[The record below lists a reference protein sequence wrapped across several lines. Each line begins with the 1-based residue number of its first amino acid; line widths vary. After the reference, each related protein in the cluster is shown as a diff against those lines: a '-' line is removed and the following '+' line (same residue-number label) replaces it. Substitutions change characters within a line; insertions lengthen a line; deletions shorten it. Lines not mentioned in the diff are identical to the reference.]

1 MYAPRMPRIPE
12 LHIVFD
18 ADMNP
23 VSASCRMCGS
33 EVLDLGE
40 EAGVSAKDKIKRLA
54 ALFDIHMMGK
64 HIDQYEVRSVRK
76 IPTT

>member
-1 MYAPRMPRIPE
+1 
-12 LHIVFD
+12 
-18 ADMNP
+18 MNP
-23 VSASCRMCGS
+23 ISASCRVCGS
-33 EVLDLGE
+33 EVFDPDE
-40 EAGVSAKDKIKRLA
+40 EASLSAKDKIKRLA